1 MVENVV
7 LLEQGVAGM
16 VEAVFFLEQ
25 GVAGVGGGFF
35 CSGSS

>member
-16 VEAVFFLEQ
+16 VEAVIFLEQ
-25 GVAGVGGGFF
+25 GVAGVGGRFF

>member
-1 MVENVV
+1 MVVDVV

-16 VEAVFFLEQ
+16 VEAVIFLEQ